1 MWNESVEPSVPLI
14 LKGHRRGVEAR
25 WIGWGTCTVNIIELK
40 PIYLFS
46 AHANLFECVY
56 PGSVPCAHKEKV
68 PANSEQNKYK
78 HPAPNLKGKKGRGH
92 CFEQSSSVR
101 DRAAAVLLQHLEVFP
116 EALDHPLPDKPEGEM
131 KSETLTP

>member
-1 MWNESVEPSVPLI
+1 M
-14 LKGHRRGVEAR
+14 
-25 WIGWGTCTVNIIELK
+25 NIIELK

-78 HPAPNLKGKKGRGH
+78 HPAPNLKGKKGRDIVLNKV
-92 CFEQSSSVR
+92 QASVI
-101 DRAAAVLLQHLEVFP
+101 VLLLCCYSISRFFQKL
-116 EALDHPLPDKPEGEM
+116 
-131 KSETLTP
+131 